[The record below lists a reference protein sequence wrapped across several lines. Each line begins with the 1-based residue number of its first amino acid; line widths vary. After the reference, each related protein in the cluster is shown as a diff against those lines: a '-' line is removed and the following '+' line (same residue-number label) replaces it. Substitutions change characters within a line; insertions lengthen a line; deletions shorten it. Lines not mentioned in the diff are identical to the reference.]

1 MYKITDLLEVPSLLL
16 GRFLLGIY
24 FIVPGVQK
32 ITQYEFMT
40 HYMAKHSVP
49 FIDVLLP
56 ITIIL
61 QILLGLI
68 VIFGLKTKLAAF
80 ILAGMTL
87 VISLYMHNFWN
98 LPEGADVLHETQ
110 NFFKN
115 MGIMAGLLVLSAR
128 GAGQF
133 SVDNWLFE
141 RKRNLA

>member
-1 MYKITDLLEVPSLLL
+1 MHKITDLLELPSLLL
-16 GRFLLGIY
+16 GRFLLGLY

-40 HYMAKHSVP
+40 QYMSKHSVP
-49 FIDVLLP
+49 FINELLP
-56 ITIIL
+56 ITIAL
-61 QILLGLI
+61 QILLGLV
-68 VIFGLKTKLAAF
+68 VIFGFKAQLSAF
-80 ILAGMTL
+80 LLAGMTL

-98 LPEGADVLHETQ
+98 LPEGGNVIHETQ

>member
-1 MYKITDLLEVPSLLL
+1 MHKITDLLELPSLLL
-16 GRFLLGIY
+16 GRCLLGLY

-40 HYMAKHSVP
+40 QYMSKHSVP
-49 FIDVLLP
+49 FINELLP
-56 ITIIL
+56 ITIAL
-61 QILLGLI
+61 QILLGLV
-68 VIFGLKTKLAAF
+68 VIFGFKAKLSAF
-80 ILAGMTL
+80 LLAGMTL
-87 VISLYMHNFWN
+87 VISIYMHNFWN
-98 LPEGADVLHETQ
+98 LPEGGNVIHETQ